1 VQVPPGA
8 NATSLAPALLAG
20 GVIASTRAFVL
31 AADARTGTG
40 TGKPGLEPGTFK
52 MHKGMNAALAYQLLI
67 NPKNQIQNKITLP
80 EGLRVSNV
88 VGTLV
93 KHDPSIPAKA
103 YDAALRNTAALGLPA
118 FAHGNPQG
126 YLFPDTYE
134 IPPHTSAATIL
145 KDMVTQFKV
154 EAQVLQLPTA
164 ANTAKVSQS
173 HIIIVAS
180 LVQAEGGNPADYPKI
195 ARVIYNRL
203 NLNMKLQL
211 DSTVL
216 FALGK
221 YGIQATAAELQTN
234 SRYNTYRFTGLP
246 PGPIDNPGDAAI
258 RAALHPAH
266 GNWIYFV
273 TVNPKTGLTKFTAS
287 STQFAQ
293 FQAELRANEA
303 KQGG

>member
-1 VQVPPGA
+1 M
-8 NATSLAPALLAG
+8 
-20 GVIASTRAFVL
+20 L
-31 AADARTGTG
+31 AADASTGTG
-40 TGKPGLEPGTFK
+40 SGKPGLEPGTFN
-52 MHKGMNAALAYQLLI
+52 MHNGMSAALAYKLLV
-67 NPKNQIQNKITLP
+67 NPKNQIQNKVTLP

-88 VGTLV
+88 IGTLV
-93 KHDPSIPAKA
+93 KHDPSVPASA
-103 YDAALRNTAALGLPA
+103 YTAALKNTAALGLPA
-118 FAHGNPQG
+118 FAGGNPQG
-126 YLFPDTYE
+126 YLVPDTYE

-145 KDMVTQFKV
+145 KEMVSQFKV
-154 EAQVLQLPTA
+154 EAQVLQLPAA

-216 FALGK
+216 FALHK

-234 SRYNTYRFTGLP
+234 SRYNTYRFAGLP

-258 RAALHPAH
+258 RAALRPAH